1 MQGNNAAIFP
11 RTKIS
16 IIIKIRINERRLF
29 RRKPDGFRNKRLMT
43 KRHERLRLFNIATVI
58 ILIAMMAVGFALAST
73 WTAYG
78 DGGFE
83 IVETYPRDGATNA
96 AVENLG
102 VKFTFSK
109 DIDAEANR
117 EANAKCFT
125 LIGPDGNVLP
135 TKVYYNP
142 KDATQLLVLYDTTET
157 GPLTAG
163 KSEHYQLKVAGTLVN
178 NEGAVLGEDVNIEF
192 DTINQSFNTSVYMVI
207 MLLMMGGMVFF
218 TTRQASKKAAENAQG
233 GSGKVTREEAFNPYK
248 EAKRTGKSVA
258 EVMAIHEK
266 EVAKAEAK
274 ASKKNVREYDEDFEE
289 EEYDNGNYKVK
300 GPRPISA
307 GGSSY
312 ITGRKALAEAKKAE
326 EERLA
331 RRRANAKKKR

>member
-1 MQGNNAAIFP
+1 MTGLKRQLEIKGNWKYVLAIC
-11 RTKIS
+11 
-16 IIIKIRINERRLF
+16 
-29 RRKPDGFRNKRLMT
+29 
-43 KRHERLRLFNIATVI
+43 I
-58 ILIAMMAVGFALAST
+58 ILVAMVGGMILNAGAVF
-73 WTAYG
+73 G

-83 IVETYPRDGATNA
+83 MVESYPEDGAKNA

-102 VKFTFSK
+102 VKITFSK
-109 DIDAEANR
+109 PIDSKANH

-125 LIGPDGNVLP
+125 LTGPDGKTLP

-142 KDATQLLVLYDTTET
+142 KDSTQLLVLYDTTET
-157 GPLTAG
+157 GPLTA
-163 KSEHYQLKVAGTLVN
+163 KNSEHYKVKISGNFVD
-178 NEGAVLGEDVNIEF
+178 NEGTSLGKDVNIEF
-192 DTINQSFNTSVYMVI
+192 DTINQSFNTKVYMVI
-207 MLLMMGGMVFF
+207 MLLMMAGMAFF
-218 TTRQASKKAAENAQG
+218 TTRQAQKKMNESAAQG
-233 GSGKVTREEAFNPYK
+233 GRGQKDEAFNPYK

-274 ASKKNVREYDEDFEE
+274 AKKNARIYDEEDFEDE
-289 EEYDNGNYKVK
+289 EEDNGNFKVK

-312 ITGRKALAEAKKAE
+312 ITGRKALAEAKALE

-331 RRRANAKKKR
+331 KRRANAKKKR